1 MELNKHKRTMWLIF
15 FALYLPLLTGCH
27 GRGDRLEPDELA
39 KVIVA
44 NDRLCFFVPDTDD
57 YQLSAVSIS
66 PRGAK
71 VGEWKY
77 IFGTDLKLV
86 DDKLCIPPEYN
97 LIERDGQYVV
107 RYILTSK
114 NSESRARKVIAGFKV
129 EEDIIREMTLNDKDA
144 LL

>member
-1 MELNKHKRTMWLIF
+1 
-15 FALYLPLLTGCH
+15 
-27 GRGDRLEPDELA
+27 
-39 KVIVA
+39 
-44 NDRLCFFVPDTDD
+44 VPDTDD

-129 EEDIIREMTLNDKDA
+129 EGDIIREMKLNDKDA
-144 LL
+144 LF

>member
-1 MELNKHKRTMWLIF
+1 MVDF
-15 FALYLPLLTGCH
+15 FSALYLPLVTGCP

-97 LIERDGQYVV
+97 LIERAGQYVV

-114 NSESRARKVIAGFKV
+114 NSESRARKIIAGFKV
-129 EEDIIREMTLNDKDA
+129 EEDIIREMKLNDKNA